1 MFVVDILCSSTVK
14 TEFRS
19 RLVYVLYY
27 PFIFIGDSILMLKLK
42 LVDIQAFVFSV
53 IYWGFNLHVNQL
65 KLSIL
70 KLVYLKFSVAVY

>member
-1 MFVVDILCSSTVK
+1 MFVVDIVCSSTVK

-19 RLVYVLYY
+19 RLMYVLYY

-53 IYWGFNLHVNQL
+53 LAFNLHIKQL
-65 KLSIL
+65 ELSIL
-70 KLVYLKFSVAVY
+70 KLVYLN